1 PALPREAVAVTV
13 AVGDTGFPVDIASA
27 VDMAIVGDI
36 ATAAGTVTVAG
47 AVMVDAAMA
56 EGDIEVTATGE
67 EGTVTAAGVKAG
79 DADLADTAATVT
91 VVAMVTDTAADG
103 GASVMATVTLPIGA
117 GTPRTPPIPT
127 ILTTTTPMRRMTT
140 PRPIR
145 DRE

>member
-1 PALPREAVAVTV
+1 M
-13 AVGDTGFPVDIASA
+13 AVGDTDFPVDIASA

-67 EGTVTAAGVKAG
+67 EGTVTAAGVMAG
-79 DADLADTAATVT
+79 DADLAGTAVTDTDTA
-91 VVAMVTDTAADG
+91 TAADG
-103 GASVMATVTLPIGA
+103 GALVMATVTLPIGA

-127 ILTTTTPMRRMTT
+127 ILTTTTPMDRMTT

>member
-1 PALPREAVAVTV
+1 M
-13 AVGDTGFPVDIASA
+13 AVGDTDFPVDIASA

-67 EGTVTAAGVKAG
+67 EGTVTAAGVMAG

-127 ILTTTTPMRRMTT
+127 ILTTTTLMRRMTT